1 MFSFSQSREYTRGSF
16 LVSLSCDFGNDM
28 MPRLKII
35 VGLFRIAIGKW
46 NGCHERNSSIQLYPL
61 LRIAW
66 HESKKLKTEAMT
78 YRETR
83 LRLAFNQTPVY
94 SILDVNRIDRLDSI
108 RTLSSQSCRNV
119 FFFWVKK
126 KKCGRKLE
134 MKLVLERNF
143 SRLEVASCA

>member
-1 MFSFSQSREYTRGSF
+1 MFSFSRSREYTRGSF
-16 LVSLSCDFGNDM
+16 LVSSSCDFGNDM

-35 VGLFRIAIGKW
+35 VRLFRIAIGKW

-61 LRIAW
+61 LRIAR

-119 FFFWVKK
+119 FF
-126 KKCGRKLE
+126 E
-134 MKLVLERNF
+134 
-143 SRLEVASCA
+143 